1 MNQTQTQAKRKALL
15 KKYAKRLAVS
25 ALCVAILIPLL
36 CISAYAEPIFTVDL
50 GSGETGRSFGLL
62 DALLLVALLALAPSI
77 LVMVTSFLRIIIV
90 LSFVRSAMGTQQ
102 APPNQVLIGL
112 ALFLTLFIMSPV
124 LTEIREQAYEPYRAG
139 EITQVE
145 ALERAEVP
153 LKEFML
159 KEIYTDDM
167 NLFLAIAK
175 DRAGLEIDETPSN
188 EALMDLSM
196 AIIVP
201 AFATSELKRAFTMGF
216 MLFIPFLII
225 DMVVSS
231 ALMSMGMV
239 MLPPTTIALPFKIM
253 LFVLVDGW
261 SLLFSTLVRSFHT

>member
-1 MNQTQTQAKRKALL
+1 MKQTQAKRRAQL
-15 KKYAKRLAVS
+15 KKYAGRFAVS
-25 ALCVAILIPLL
+25 ALCVALL
-36 CISAYAEPIFTVDL
+36 LLLLSTTAFAEPIFTVDL
-50 GSGETGRSFGLL
+50 GSGEAGDSFGLL

-77 LVMVTSFLRIIIV
+77 LIMVTSFLRIVIV

-102 APPNQVLIGL
+102 SPPNQVLIGL

-124 LTEIREQAYEPYRAG
+124 IETIREDAYEPYRAG

-159 KEIYTDDM
+159 KETYTDDL
-167 NLFLAIAK
+167 NLFLSIAQ
-175 DRAGLEIDETPSN
+175 DRAGLEIEEAPSN
-188 EALMDLSM
+188 EALMELSM
-196 AIIVP
+196 TIIVP
-201 AFATSELKRAFTMGF
+201 AFATSELRRAFTMGF

-261 SLLFSTLVRSFHT
+261 GLLFSGLIGSFHT